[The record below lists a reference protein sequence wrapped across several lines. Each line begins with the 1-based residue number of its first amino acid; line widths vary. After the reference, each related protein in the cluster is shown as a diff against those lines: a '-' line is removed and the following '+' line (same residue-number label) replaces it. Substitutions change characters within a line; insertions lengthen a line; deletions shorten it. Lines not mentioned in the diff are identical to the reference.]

1 MITLI
6 VHQQPKAEIVIAG
19 DPFQIE
25 PIVYAEEWKGQNIYT
40 MVNLQSFDP
49 EEQKQQVEPHPF
61 LVHNLLT
68 QYRSIATLGYIYSHL
83 AYDGKLRHHRMP
95 KERRPLQIEKLELKE
110 VTVIR
115 FSVNKLET
123 LLRPQRLNKS
133 HYHIYS
139 ALLTSELVQYLAQQI
154 YEHHIKG
161 KDQAASW
168 NIGIICPYKAQ
179 AMLVDKI
186 IAAQHIYRP
195 NLKITCG
202 TIHSFQG
209 DECDIMINLFN
220 PPNRISKSP
229 NMFLNRQNI
238 INVAV
243 SRARDYLILLVPDEH
258 TYYASKYQCLY
269 TT

>member
-1 MITLI
+1 M
-6 VHQQPKAEIVIAG
+6 
-19 DPFQIE
+19 
-25 PIVYAEEWKGQNIYT
+25 
-40 MVNLQSFDP
+40 
-49 EEQKQQVEPHPF
+49 
-61 LVHNLLT
+61 
-68 QYRSIATLGYIYSHL
+68 
-83 AYDGKLRHHRMP
+83 
-95 KERRPLQIEKLELKE
+95 
-110 VTVIR
+110 
-115 FSVNKLET
+115 
-123 LLRPQRLNKS
+123 
-133 HYHIYS
+133 
-139 ALLTSELVQYLAQQI
+139 VQYLSQQI

-161 KDQAASW
+161 KDKAASW

-258 TYYASKYQCLY
+258 TPDRENLYQINRLEKIIQYYLAGVTQNWSSEEIEEKLFGQIDYIEQNTFATTHQSINVY
-269 TT
+269 TQPEKQFEIRCEETAIDVQINKQE